1 MGRCIKSMVENL
13 FYNIIGNNDVKQK
26 LKKSLEQ
33 NKASHSYLFIGKQGI
48 GKKLI
53 AKDFA
58 KGILESESYENNPD
72 LLYIEPDGNSIKI
85 EQIRQIQ
92 KEIQEKP
99 IVSNKKVCIIDDAD
113 KMTKEA
119 QNCLLKTLEEPPI
132 YATIIL
138 VRRK

>member
-1 MGRCIKSMVENL
+1 MGKGLNFMVENL
-13 FYNIIGNNDVKQK
+13 FHNIIGNNAVKQK
-26 LKKSLEQ
+26 LQKSLEQ
-33 NKASHSYLFIGKQGI
+33 NKVSHSYLFIGKQGI
-48 GKKLI
+48 GKKLM
-53 AKDFA
+53 AEDFA
-58 KGILESESYENNPD
+58 KGILESRSYDNNPD

-99 IVSNKKVCIIDDAD
+99 IVSGKKVCIIDDAD

-119 QNCLLKTLEEPPI
+119 QNCLLKTLEEPPT

>member
-1 MGRCIKSMVENL
+1 MVENL
-13 FYNIIGNNDVKQK
+13 FYNIIGNNDIKQK

-33 NKASHSYLFIGKQGI
+33 NKVSHSYLFIGKQGI

-58 KGILESESYENNPD
+58 KGILESELYENNPD

-119 QNCLLKTLEEPPI
+119 QNCLLKTLEEPPT
-132 YATIIL
+132 YTTIIL